1 MSSFYRI
8 LKKHDKRT
16 ALTASTGFQSFVRS
30 TLSAVSTDGNITTW
44 TFYNTSLPHVLLAS
58 LTDTLLPCALL
69 LLLSWL
75 LLTGQHL
82 AKSGRLRLPHLHLNS
97 LQAHPPVVQA
107 SLLRTVLGEDAT
119 GGQGRVSALPVEGG
133 IASRQG

>member
-30 TLSAVSTDGNITTW
+30 TLSAVGTDGNITTW

-58 LTDTLLPCALL
+58 LTDTLLPYVPL
-69 LLLSWL
+69 LLLS
-75 LLTGQHL
+75 
-82 AKSGRLRLPHLHLNS
+82 
-97 LQAHPPVVQA
+97 
-107 SLLRTVLGEDAT
+107 
-119 GGQGRVSALPVEGG
+119 
-133 IASRQG
+133 